1 MNKFEE
7 IYDLIK
13 KIENEN
19 NEKEG
24 KLIDL
29 KEENDF
35 LKLQIKSSNEVLGY
49 KSDMSDDEKNKYD
62 DECEEEAKHA
72 ENTLTEEMK
81 KEYDEECDIED
92 KMINN
97 ALIISQLQYETS
109 ELFHELK
116 EEIDEEKY
124 NDYKKQKRNF
134 YAMIDTFYNLYQ
146 GDKLYIFDILISIL
160 RKQRRVYKLDQ
171 EIKDLNNNL

>member
-35 LKLQIKSSNEVLGY
+35 LKLQIKS
-49 KSDMSDDEKNKYD
+49 
-62 DECEEEAKHA
+62 
-72 ENTLTEEMK
+72 
-81 KEYDEECDIED
+81 
-92 KMINN
+92 
-97 ALIISQLQYETS
+97 
-109 ELFHELK
+109 
-116 EEIDEEKY
+116 
-124 NDYKKQKRNF
+124 
-134 YAMIDTFYNLYQ
+134 
-146 GDKLYIFDILISIL
+146 
-160 RKQRRVYKLDQ
+160 
-171 EIKDLNNNL
+171 